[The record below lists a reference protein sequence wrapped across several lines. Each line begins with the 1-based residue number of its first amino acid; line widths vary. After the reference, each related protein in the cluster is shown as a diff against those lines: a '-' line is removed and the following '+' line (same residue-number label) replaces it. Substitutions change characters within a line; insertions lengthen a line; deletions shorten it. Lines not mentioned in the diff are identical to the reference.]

1 VIDRARL
8 ARLQGAL
15 LARAQVAAPA
25 NWLPVFLGDI
35 RIGVSSLEVAAFLST
50 HELRCLRSDDR
61 LLIDDTGFDFATRSA
76 LLFEVASRLRDAG
89 LLRGWRDEALDV
101 RPLSGGAP
109 LARIERS
116 ACRALGIAT
125 HAVHMNAFD
134 TEGNLVVARRADN
147 KPIDPGLWDNLVGG
161 MVTAGEDEL
170 AALARET
177 REEAGL
183 DLARLQNLTRG
194 SLLREARPVIEG
206 YMIETVQVFDVR
218 LPAGATPHN
227 QDGEVAAIEVRSVGD
242 VLDAIER
249 DEFTL
254 EAALVTIDGLRRRS

>member
-1 VIDRARL
+1 MIDRARL

-25 NWLPVFLGDI
+25 NWPPVFLGGI
-35 RIGVSSLEVAAFLST
+35 RIGVSSPEVAEFLSA
-50 HELRCLRSDDR
+50 HEPRCFQSDDR

-89 LLRGWRDEALDV
+89 LLRGWRDEAVDV

-109 LARIERS
+109 LATIERS

-125 HAVHMNAFD
+125 HAVHMNAFN

-183 DLARLQNLTRG
+183 DLAELPLTRG

-227 QDGEVAAIEVRSVGD
+227 QDGEVAAIEVRSVSD

-254 EAALVTIDGLRRRS
+254 EAALVTIDGLLGR